1 MRHLQSQ
8 IIKISFLGFFSLLLS
23 ACSNDFS
30 DLKTYIA
37 KVKKRPATV
46 IEPLP
51 ERKIIE
57 PFIFEPE
64 GLRNPFRP
72 LIAEKEPEDFLED
85 FGEGGVKP
93 NLTRRK
99 EDLEEFPLDS
109 LRMVG
114 TMRMDSEEDLWGIIQ
129 AGDGSIHRAKAGSYM
144 GKNFGKVVQISEDGI
159 EIMEIISIKPGVWEE
174 HPVSM
179 TIAD

>member
-1 MRHLQSQ
+1 MRQIQSQ
-8 IIKISFLGFFSLLLS
+8 LIKISFLSLFSLLLS

-30 DLKTYIA
+30 DLKSYIA
-37 KVKKRPATV
+37 KIKKRPPTV
-46 IEPLP
+46 IAPLP

-72 LIAEKEPEDFLED
+72 MVTEKEPEDFVEE
-85 FGEGGVKP
+85 FSGGGIKP
-93 NLTRRK
+93 DLTRRK

-114 TMRMDSEEDLWGIIQ
+114 TMHMDSDEELWGIIQ
-129 AGDGSIHRAKAGSYM
+129 AGDGSIHRAKTGSYM